1 MTRQFMLTPTS
12 MAVVLALSTPNVLA
26 QEDENIVVIGQ
37 QQDSAVGPDFSYLG
51 AKSRAATKTD
61 IAINETPR
69 AVSVVTREQMDDRAS
84 ISISDA
90 LQYTPSIQTNYFGED
105 NKQDWFIIR
114 GFKQANSGL
123 YQDGTRL
130 YSSGFYS
137 WQIDP
142 FALERVEV
150 LRGAAS
156 VLYGQNPPGG
166 VINVVSKRPQF
177 DGGSGLV
184 SLEYGSEDRKQLSL
198 DVNSEV
204 SEQLAFRF
212 QGLARKNGTRISGVE
227 AERILLSPSMTYKF
241 NETSEITFLTSYQKD
256 DSDPYLQFLP
266 VEGTLTPNK
275 NGKISDSLAIGNP
288 NWETFE
294 REQVSLGYEFSHAF
308 NDTTSFVQA
317 ARYSEMDV
325 KLRQMYSYVYSA
337 DVPALGPALDPS
349 NERKTILR
357 GASTEDGSSD
367 AFNIDNRL
375 MHQVNWGSV
384 EHNLML
390 GIDFQMISIDG
401 KDFQMISIDGKDF
414 ANDPIVANGNAL
426 LNTPMGAL
434 PDPRFNVFN
443 PTYSDNIMLLDPNT
457 LQPLSETDK
466 QRTKIDNQQLGVYF
480 QDHMLI
486 NDKWAMLL
494 GARYDDTSNEVHN
507 VTTGARTKVDN
518 GEWTFSV
525 GTAYISDSGF
535 TPYFSYSQY
544 FDPIIQEDSN
554 GKSAKPESGDQ
565 FEIGMKYQP
574 DSFDGYFNIA
584 TYRATKENLARIYLS
599 ELTQIG
605 KIENNGVEFEAVA
618 NVTPS
623 LTLIGNIA
631 YVDAEI
637 KQDINKAWVGKTPS
651 QVANT
656 VSSAWAHY
664 RFFDGPLDGF
674 AVGLGARYTG
684 ESYGDNEERL
694 KVPSYFLMDATVSY
708 RIGDYK
714 LQVAAKNIADKKY
727 IATCDGFC
735 WYGDRQNV
743 IASLTYDW

>member
-12 MAVVLALSTPNVLA
+12 MAVVLAVSTPNVLA

-166 VINVVSKRPQF
+166 VINLVSKRPQF

-275 NGKISDSLAIGNP
+275 N
-288 NWETFE
+288 
-294 REQVSLGYEFSHAF
+294 
-308 NDTTSFVQA
+308 
-317 ARYSEMDV
+317 
-325 KLRQMYSYVYSA
+325 
-337 DVPALGPALDPS
+337 
-349 NERKTILR
+349 
-357 GASTEDGSSD
+357 
-367 AFNIDNRL
+367 
-375 MHQVNWGSV
+375 
-384 EHNLML
+384 
-390 GIDFQMISIDG
+390 
-401 KDFQMISIDGKDF
+401 
-414 ANDPIVANGNAL
+414 
-426 LNTPMGAL
+426 
-434 PDPRFNVFN
+434 
-443 PTYSDNIMLLDPNT
+443 
-457 LQPLSETDK
+457 
-466 QRTKIDNQQLGVYF
+466 
-480 QDHMLI
+480 
-486 NDKWAMLL
+486 
-494 GARYDDTSNEVHN
+494 
-507 VTTGARTKVDN
+507 
-518 GEWTFSV
+518 
-525 GTAYISDSGF
+525 
-535 TPYFSYSQY
+535 
-544 FDPIIQEDSN
+544 
-554 GKSAKPESGDQ
+554 
-565 FEIGMKYQP
+565 
-574 DSFDGYFNIA
+574 
-584 TYRATKENLARIYLS
+584 
-599 ELTQIG
+599 
-605 KIENNGVEFEAVA
+605 
-618 NVTPS
+618 
-623 LTLIGNIA
+623 
-631 YVDAEI
+631 
-637 KQDINKAWVGKTPS
+637 
-651 QVANT
+651 
-656 VSSAWAHY
+656 
-664 RFFDGPLDGF
+664 
-674 AVGLGARYTG
+674 
-684 ESYGDNEERL
+684 
-694 KVPSYFLMDATVSY
+694 
-708 RIGDYK
+708 
-714 LQVAAKNIADKKY
+714 
-727 IATCDGFC
+727 
-735 WYGDRQNV
+735 
-743 IASLTYDW
+743 